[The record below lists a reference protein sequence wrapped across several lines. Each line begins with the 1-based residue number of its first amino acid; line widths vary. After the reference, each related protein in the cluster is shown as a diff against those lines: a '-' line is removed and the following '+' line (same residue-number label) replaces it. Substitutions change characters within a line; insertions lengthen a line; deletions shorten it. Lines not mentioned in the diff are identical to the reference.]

1 MKYLSRRYFKFIL
14 VYVGIIFAISL
25 VHWDGA
31 GAFFKSSL
39 AEAANPGSGIP
50 LDNPGIK
57 KAKEVQDRHV
67 EQLMRIPGV
76 MGVGTGINKNGRPVI
91 RVFTIRAGISN
102 IPQKLEEIPV
112 ETKVTGMFVAQS
124 DSPYWFPRPV
134 PIGVSTGHPDITAG
148 TLGARVI
155 DENGNVY
162 ALSNNHVYANSNNA
176 RIGDYA
182 LQPGPYDRGIDLDNA
197 IGTLF
202 DYEPIDFSFFGANT
216 MDAAI
221 VLTTSGEVGTATP
234 KDSDGIDMGYGTPNS
249 IIWGDSDSDGVF
261 DNMNDLLGLPVKKFG
276 RTTGLTKGEI
286 TTINVTSN
294 VCYANCSSIWTAY
307 LARFVDQIVIERV
320 LNGDAFSGG
329 GDSGSLIVTDDE
341 NNNPVGLLFAGSD
354 TTTLA
359 NRIDLVLERFD
370 VSVDDGS
377 SDGNIPPAADFSF
390 TTSDLTVTFTDESND
405 VDGTIVSH
413 NWVFGDGNTST
424 EQDPIHTYAADG
436 TYTVTLT
443 VTDDAGGTDSIT
455 QSVTVDDAMNAIPT
469 ADFTYEA
476 TGLTVDFTDESN
488 DVDGTIA
495 SWNWVFG
502 DGNTST
508 AQNPTHTYAA
518 DGTYAVTLTVTDNDG
533 ETDST
538 SQDVTVS
545 DGSVATI
552 TLTATG
558 KQNKRWFIVNLDWSG
573 ANSDNVEILKNDV
586 SIITTNNDGTY
597 TDKMP
602 NGGGGSYTYQV
613 CEEGT
618 STCSNE
624 ATVTFY

>member
-1 MKYLSRRYFKFIL
+1 MKYLSRRYFKFIF

-31 GAFFKSSL
+31 GTFFKSSL

-50 LDNPGIK
+50 INNPGIK

-76 MGVGTGINKNGRPVI
+76 MGIGTGISKNGRPVI

-112 ETKVTGMFVAQS
+112 ETKVTGMFVAHS

-162 ALSNNHVYANSNNA
+162 ALSNNHVYANVNDA
-176 RIGDYA
+176 GIGDNA
-182 LQPGPYDRGIDLDNA
+182 LQPGTYDGGIDPDDA

-202 DYEPIDFSFFGANT
+202 DYEPIDFSLFGSNA

-221 VLTTSGEVGTATP
+221 VLTTPGEVGTATP
-234 KDSDGIDMGYGTPNS
+234 ADGYGTPNS
-249 IIWGDSDSDGVF
+249 IIWGDSDSDGEF
-261 DNMNDLLGLPVKKFG
+261 DNVNDLLGLPVKKFG
-276 RTTGLTKGEI
+276 RRTGLTHGQVSEI
-286 TTINVTSN
+286 NATINV
-294 VCYANCSSIWTAY
+294 CYDNCNNIFFAY
-307 LARFVDQIVIERV
+307 LARFVDQIVITP
-320 LNGDAFSGG
+320 GGFSDG

-341 NNNPVGLLFAGSD
+341 NHNPVGLLFAGSS

-370 VSVDDGS
+370 VSVDDAS
-377 SDGNIPPAADFSF
+377 SNGNIPPAADFTYGASK
-390 TTSDLTVTFTDESND
+390 LTVVFTDHSSD
-405 VDGTIVSH
+405 TDGTIAS
-413 NWVFGDGNTST
+413 WYWDFGDGNTSA
-424 EQDPIHTYAADG
+424 EQNPTHAYAADG

-455 QSVTVDDAMNAIPT
+455 QSVTVDDVINDIPT
-469 ADFTYEA
+469 ADFTFSTNALEV
-476 TGLTVDFTDESN
+476 TFTDESS
-488 DVDGTIA
+488 DTDGTIA
-495 SWNWVFG
+495 SWYWVFG
-502 DGNTST
+502 DGNTS
-508 AQNPTHTYAA
+508 ALQNPTHTYAA
-518 DGTYAVTLTVTDNDG
+518 GRNYTVTLIVKDNDG
-533 ETDST
+533 ATVST

-558 KQNKRWFIVNLDWSG
+558 KQNKKWFIVNLDWSG
-573 ANSDNVEILKNDV
+573 ANSDIVEILKDDG

-602 NGGGGSYTYQV
+602 NPNGGGGSYTYQV
-613 CEEGT
+613 CEAGT

-624 ATVTFY
+624 VTVTFN